1 MRVFSF
7 VDIYTNLWHSWL
19 CIDNIEML
27 INIYKNYLDDA
38 HVGNLGSMKQFMEI
52 EKALLDEN
60 KNVIKKIGLLELE
73 DNGLG
78 L

>member
-1 MRVFSF
+1 
-7 VDIYTNLWHSWL
+7 
-19 CIDNIEML
+19 
-27 INIYKNYLDDA
+27 
-38 HVGNLGSMKQFMEI
+38 MKQFMEI